1 MKANTYSRRGGV
13 GGKKASTAPA
23 PADDDSFDDFVVEK
37 KKPSGTGKKKNTC
50 SAKGSSKNDKPQVK
64 SLDYFEKYLVYT
76 HNVINGSTALS
87 QYSSYK
93 GILALFV

>member
-1 MKANTYSRRGGV
+1 MSHTSSLNRCAEHDKQVKGAKMKANTYSRRGGV

-50 SAKGSSKNDKPQVK
+50 SAKGKSKNDKPQVK
-64 SLDYFEKYLVYT
+64 SLDY
-76 HNVINGSTALS
+76 
-87 QYSSYK
+87 
-93 GILALFV
+93 